1 MKKIL
6 LILTI
11 ALITKNADAQQNK
24 HVEVILTDSIISYI
38 DTAYWY
44 ADYYVDYSLI
54 NLDSSILKQKNP
66 RLENTLRRSIAD
78 DSAKNVLNMLD
89 LEIRNMKNVLISKDL
104 IFDNSKVYNNI
115 RGHSYITTSYSGIK
129 EFFDYC
135 YSKKI
140 NLSLYNVKYNYNEN
154 SEILL
159 RNKLLEK
166 SRKIALASLPSF
178 NGKSLE
184 LLSITQAQTETE
196 TKVNF
201 YSSFEISRMKQLI
214 DDNVIF
220 KVSNRLT
227 LKFDYLIK

>member
-6 LILTI
+6 IFLTI
-11 ALITKNADAQQNK
+11 ALISKTADAQQNK
-24 HVEVILTDSIISYI
+24 HVEVMLSDSIISNM
-38 DTAYWY
+38 DTAYWN
-44 ADYYVDYSLI
+44 AEFYVDYSLI

-66 RLENTLRRSIAD
+66 RLENALRKSIAD
-78 DSAKNVLNMLD
+78 DSAKNVFLKLN
-89 LEIRNMKNVLISKDL
+89 LEIRNMKDVMVSEDL
-104 IFDNSKVYNNI
+104 IFDNSRDFYSI
-115 RGHSYITTSYSGIK
+115 RGHNYITTSYSGIK
-129 EFFDYC
+129 KLIDYC

-140 NLSLYNVKYNYNEN
+140 NLSLSNIKYNYNVN

-159 RNKLLEK
+159 RKKLLEK

-184 LLSITQAQTETE
+184 LLSITQTETSS
-196 TKVNF
+196 KLN
-201 YSSFEISRMKQLI
+201 YNSSFDINRLKQML
-214 DDNVIF
+214 DDNVNF

>member
-6 LILTI
+6 LFLII
-11 ALITKNADAQQNK
+11 ALFTNTADAQQNR
-24 HVEVILTDSIISYI
+24 HVEVILTDSIISNQ

-44 ADYYVDYSLI
+44 ADIYIDYALI

-78 DSAKNVLNMLD
+78 DSAKNVLDMLK
-89 LEIRNMKNVLISKDL
+89 LEIRNMKDVLISPNL
-104 IFDNSKVYNNI
+104 IFDNSREYYSI
-115 RGHSYITTSYSGIK
+115 RGHNYITTSYSGMKNLI
-129 EFFDYC
+129 DYC

-140 NLSLYNVKYNYNEN
+140 NLTLSNIKYSYNEN

-159 RNKLLEK
+159 RKKLLEK

-184 LLSITQAQTETE
+184 LLSITQTAPSSS
-196 TKVNF
+196 KMN
-201 YSSFEISRMKQLI
+201 YNSSFEISKLKQLL
-214 DDNVIF
+214 DDNVNF
-220 KVSNRLT
+220 KVSNILT

>member
-6 LILTI
+6 LFLII
-11 ALITKNADAQQNK
+11 ALFTNTADAQQNK
-24 HVEVILTDSIISYI
+24 HVEVILTDSIISNQ

-44 ADYYVDYSLI
+44 ADIYIDYALI

-78 DSAKNVLNMLD
+78 DSAKNVLDMLK
-89 LEIRNMKNVLISKDL
+89 LEIRNMKDVLISPNL
-104 IFDNSKVYNNI
+104 IFDNSREYYSI
-115 RGHSYITTSYSGIK
+115 RGHNYITTSYSGMKKLI
-129 EFFDYC
+129 DYC

-140 NLSLYNVKYNYNEN
+140 NLTLSNIKYSYNEN

-159 RNKLLEK
+159 RKKLLEK

-184 LLSITQAQTETE
+184 LLSITQTAPSS
-196 TKVNF
+196 KMN
-201 YSSFEISRMKQLI
+201 YNSSFEISKLKQLL
-214 DDNVIF
+214 DDNVNF
-220 KVSNRLT
+220 KVSNILT